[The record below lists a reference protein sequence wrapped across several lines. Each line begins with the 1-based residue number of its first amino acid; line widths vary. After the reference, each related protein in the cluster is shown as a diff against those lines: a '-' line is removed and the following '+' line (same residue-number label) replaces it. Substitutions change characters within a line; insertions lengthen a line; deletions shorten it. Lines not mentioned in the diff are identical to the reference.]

1 MTINSPSNKNP
12 GKMMYMN
19 NPRFVSFLLKIVEI
33 RNKTIIIKRLIDAI
47 KAPIIVIQFLVK
59 DLIFM
64 G

>member
-1 MTINSPSNKNP
+1 
-12 GKMMYMN
+12 MYMN